1 MISLIIFENLQ
12 IPRESYKLFRIE
24 DIVIEDTKMVDFVKI
39 VKVTFH
45 LFLYMNNEDVI
56 NSF

>member
-45 LFLYMNNEDVI
+45 LFLYMNNEDII